1 MANTEDREPVTPS
14 TEEADEDEQGKAAS
28 DEADSSQDQIVE
40 AARALG
46 AEDTS
51 DLSAPLADISVA
63 GATGGTAISG
73 D

>member
-1 MANTEDREPVTPS
+1 MANAEDREPAAPD
-14 TEEADEDEQGKAAS
+14 TEDGDEQGKAAG
-28 DEADSSQDQIVE
+28 DQADSSQDEIAE